1 MPTTMNQDL
10 SQLMPLDFS
19 QVLQRIGEQVCAQPA
34 TGTVAQYIPELAKVD
49 PEHFALAL
57 YHVSDA
63 SCHSYGE
70 TEVKFSVQSIAKV
83 FSLAMVY
90 GRLGESLWSR
100 LGVEPSGDPFNS
112 LAQLESE
119 NGIPRNPFINSG
131 ALVIADIL
139 VSHWVNP
146 KMAFL
151 NFVQQLVGHTRVD
164 FNLQVARSEAMHGY
178 RNAALANLMKSFGNL
193 HNPVDVVLDFYF
205 NMCSLELTTA
215 ELARAFLTFANCGK
229 LPDGE
234 LRILTFSQTQRLN
247 AIMQTCGFYDESGDY
262 SFRVGLPGKSG
273 VGGGVVAVRPE
284 QYSVAAWSP
293 ALNAKGN
300 SVRGIA
306 ALELLTTY
314 TASSIF

>member
-1 MPTTMNQDL
+1 MTQDF
-10 SQLMPLDFS
+10 SQLMPLNFS
-19 QVLQRIGEQVCAQPA
+19 HVLTHIGEQVRAQPI
-34 TGTVAQYIPELAKVD
+34 TGKVASCIPELAKVS
-49 PEHFALAL
+49 PEHFALTL
-57 YHVSDA
+57 YHVDG
-63 SCHSYGE
+63 SCHTYGE
-70 TEVKFSVQSIAKV
+70 ADVKFSVQSIAKA

-90 GRLGESLWSR
+90 GRLGEDVWSR

-112 LAQLESE
+112 LAQLEFE
-119 NGIPRNPFINSG
+119 NGIPRNPFINAG

-151 NFVQQLVGHTRVD
+151 NFVQQLVGHERVD
-164 FNLQVARSEAMHGY
+164 FNPQVARSEATHGH
-178 RNAALANLMKSFGNL
+178 RNAALAHLMKSFGNL
-193 HNPVDVVLDFYF
+193 HNPVEVVLDFYF
-205 NMCSLELTTA
+205 NMCSLELTTS
-215 ELARAFLTFANCGK
+215 ELARAFLVFANCGQ
-229 LPDGE
+229 LPE
-234 LRILTFSQTQRLN
+234 REQSILTFSQTQRLN

-273 VGGGVVAVRPE
+273 VGGGVAAVCPE

>member
-1 MPTTMNQDL
+1 MTQDF
-10 SQLMPLDFS
+10 SKLMPLDFS
-19 QVLQRIGEQVCAQPA
+19 QVLARIGEQVCAEPI
-34 TGTVAQYIPELAKVD
+34 TGKVASYIPELAKVA
-49 PEHFALAL
+49 PEHFALTL
-57 YHVSDA
+57 FHLDG
-63 SCHSYGE
+63 SCHTYGE
-70 TEVKFSVQSIAKV
+70 VDEPFSVQSIAKA

-90 GRLGESLWSR
+90 GRLGEDVWSR

-112 LAQLESE
+112 LAQLEFE

-131 ALVIADIL
+131 ALVIADML

-146 KMAFL
+146 KMSFL
-151 NFVQQLVGHTRVD
+151 NFVQQLVGSERVD
-164 FNLQVARSEAMHGY
+164 FNPNVARSEAAHGH
-178 RNAALANLMKSFGNL
+178 RNAALAHLMKSFGNL
-193 HNPVDVVLDFYF
+193 HNPVEVVLDFYF
-205 NMCSLELTTA
+205 NMCSLELSTRQ
-215 ELARAFLTFANCGK
+215 LARAFLVFANCGQ
-229 LPDGE
+229 LPDRE
-234 LRILTFSQTQRLN
+234 QRILSFSQTQRLN

-273 VGGGVVAVRPE
+273 VGGGVAAVRPE